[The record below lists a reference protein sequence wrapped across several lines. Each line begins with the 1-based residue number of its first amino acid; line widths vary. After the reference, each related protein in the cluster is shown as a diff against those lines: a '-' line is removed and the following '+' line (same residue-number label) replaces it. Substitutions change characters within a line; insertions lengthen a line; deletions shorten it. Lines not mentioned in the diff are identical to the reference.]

1 MSEYYTV
8 QNLSVEES
16 TKLALGRFR
25 FDKDLSTAAAGLMAL
40 NPVVQDCDRLIR
52 IMSRDTLTL
61 YLAEYFNSEL
71 SVVKAAF
78 AAAEAQLARLHRIR
92 RAVVHLDILT
102 ESRISHRLDDSPPE
116 ALCAVQAEPL
126 APITSD

>member
-52 IMSRDTLTL
+52 IMSRIT
-61 YLAEYFNSEL
+61 AVS
-71 SVVKAAF
+71 AAMT
-78 AAAEAQLARLHRIR
+78 
-92 RAVVHLDILT
+92 VM
-102 ESRISHRLDDSPPE
+102 
-116 ALCAVQAEPL
+116 
-126 APITSD
+126 